1 MNKLWK
7 GVEEAEG
14 NRESEKRGVDCV
26 MRDMR
31 DGIVGRDGGGGVG
44 IGNEMALKMVGVGKE
59 DVMGY

>member
-7 GVEEAEG
+7 GVEEGEG
-14 NRESEKRGVDCV
+14 NRESEKGGVDWV

-44 IGNEMALKMVGVGKE
+44 IGKEMGVKMVGVGKE
-59 DVMGY
+59 DVMG